1 MKKSSDPKF
10 LEVFLGVIFFLAFL
24 TMSGRAA
31 RGSDEGNSGNNE
43 RKSVAEPASTE
54 MQHELAAMK
63 QALLEQQK
71 ALSAQQKEIETLR
84 QLLQGQ
90 PERSPADRAAA
101 SKSGTPVGLPPS
113 SGVRAE
119 NAVASMVPVLPAAV
133 VAPPPPSMPAMQ
145 KEASPEVAPLSL
157 RIGSAYITPVGFMD
171 FTSIWRSTVSGSG
184 IGTNFGSIP
193 YGNTTQGKLTEFRLS
208 AQNSRIGSRVDAMV
222 KGAKVLAYWES
233 DFLGFVPTNAA
244 VSSNSDTFRL
254 RLYWVDVSK
263 DKWEFMGG
271 QSWSMMTPGRKGIS
285 PLPGDLFYTQDI
297 DVNYQ
302 AGLTW
307 SRDPQFRFVFHPNSV
322 TAMGISLESPEQYI
336 GGSAGGGV
344 VTLPSAYATP
354 YASQLNNGQT
364 TLTVPNLHS
373 DIVAKIAF
381 DPKLPNGN
389 GFHFEAG
396 GTVRTFR
403 VFNPLNNQHDQ
414 ITGGGGQVNLNLEL
428 FKGFRAVTNNY
439 WSDGGGRWIFGQ
451 APDLIVQA
459 DGTLSAVH
467 SGSTVSGFEY
477 TRKNTFL
484 YGYYGGVY
492 IGRNSAIDA
501 NGKYVG
507 YGYPGS
513 PGSQNRTIQEGTFG
527 FTQTFWKD
535 AKYGALSFMGQ
546 YSYLARNPW
555 AVASG
560 SPKNAKQNMVYFNL
574 RYALPGSAP
583 TMK

>member
-1 MKKSSDPKF
+1 MKKFFHLRHLKLYP
-10 LEVFLGVIFFLAFL
+10 GIIFFLAFL
-24 TMSGRAA
+24 LAPVYAA
-31 RGSDEGNSGNNE
+31 PGGQERNSGSDERNGSADVVTPDMV
-43 RKSVAEPASTE
+43 R
-54 MQHELAAMK
+54 ELTALR

-71 ALSAQQKEIETLR
+71 ILSTQQKQIDDLR
-84 QLLQGQ
+84 KMMQAQAEH
-90 PERSPADRAAA
+90 PSAEVSAA
-101 SKSGTPVGLPPS
+101 SKTGTPISLPPG
-113 SGVRAE
+113 SGPHSE
-119 NAVASMVPVLPAAV
+119 NAVASMVPVLPATV
-133 VAPPPPSMPAMQ
+133 ETPPPVLPSKQ
-145 KEASPEVAPLSL
+145 NEGSPEVAPLSL
-157 RIGSAYITPVGFMD
+157 KIGSAYITPVGFLD
-171 FTSIWRSTVSGSG
+171 FTSIWRRTTSGSG

-193 YGNTTQGKLTEFRLS
+193 FGNTTQGRLTEFRLS
-208 AQNSRIGSRVDAMV
+208 AQNSRIGSRIDAMV

-254 RLYWVDVSK
+254 RLYWIDVSK
-263 DKWEFMGG
+263 GKWEFLGG
-271 QSWSMMTPGRKGIS
+271 QSWSMMTPGRNGIS
-285 PLPGDLFYTQDI
+285 PLPGDLFYTQVI

-307 SRDPQFRFVFHPNSV
+307 SRDPQFRFVLHPNSI
-322 TAMGISLESPEQYI
+322 TSMGISLESPEQYI

-344 VTLPSAYATP
+344 VTLPAAYGTP
-354 YASQLNNGQT
+354 YSTQLNNGQT
-364 TLTVPNLHS
+364 TLNVPNLHP

-389 GFHFEAG
+389 GFHLEVG
-396 GTVRTFR
+396 GTVRTFK
-403 VFNPLNNQHDQ
+403 VYDPIKNQHDQ
-414 ITGGGGQVNLNLEL
+414 ITGGGGQVNLNVEL

-484 YGYYGGVY
+484 YGYYGGIY

-513 PGSQNRTIQEGTFG
+513 PGGQNRTIQEATFG
-527 FTQTFWKD
+527 FSQTLWKD
-535 AKYGALSFMGQ
+535 SKYGALSLMGQ

-560 SPKNAKQNMVYFNL
+560 SPKNAKQNMVYLDL
-574 RYALPGSAP
+574 RYTLPGSAP
-583 TMK
+583 TLK